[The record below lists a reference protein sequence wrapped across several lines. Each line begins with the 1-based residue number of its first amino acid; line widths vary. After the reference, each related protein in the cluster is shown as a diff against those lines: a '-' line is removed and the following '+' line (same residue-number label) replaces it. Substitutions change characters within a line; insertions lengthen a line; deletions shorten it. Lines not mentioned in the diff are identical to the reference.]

1 MSLWTLILQRILLM
15 IATLFCVAVLT
26 FLIVNV
32 LPGDVA
38 VAILGDQS
46 TPDQVEALR
55 QSMGLDQPILMR
67 FGDWFA
73 GVLRG
78 DFGTSLTFGR
88 PVGPMIWG
96 RLLNSATLGVIC
108 LLVMIPVSI
117 LLGAV
122 AAVTQGSVLDRAI
135 TAITTFL
142 FGMPEYVLALGAMLI
157 FAIWLQWLP
166 GAAMVSPGENLFT
179 QLDVIVLPVL
189 VISLG
194 GATYIIQMTRASMI
208 DALGTA
214 YVRTALLKGVPRW
227 QVILKHALPNAM
239 LPTLVEIG
247 LSFGALLGGLVII
260 ETIFNFAGVGQL
272 MVMSVQSR
280 DVPVL
285 QACVLVIAAAYS
297 VGSLLADIA
306 SMLLNPRLRT

>member
-55 QSMGLDQPILMR
+55 QSMGLDQPILLR
-67 FGDWFA
+67 FGDWFG
-73 GVLRG
+73 GVMRG

-285 QACVLVIAAAYS
+285 QACVLVIAAVYS

>member
-55 QSMGLDQPILMR
+55 QSMGLDQPILLR
-67 FGDWFA
+67 FGDWFG
-73 GVLRG
+73 GVMRG

-227 QVILKHALPNAM
+227 
-239 LPTLVEIG
+239 
-247 LSFGALLGGLVII
+247 
-260 ETIFNFAGVGQL
+260 
-272 MVMSVQSR
+272 
-280 DVPVL
+280 
-285 QACVLVIAAAYS
+285 
-297 VGSLLADIA
+297 
-306 SMLLNPRLRT
+306 

>member
-55 QSMGLDQPILMR
+55 QSMGLDQPILVR

-96 RLLNSATLGVIC
+96 RLMNSATLGVIC